1 MRLLAPRNWAILMN
15 SQVRNFTLALG
26 LLITSIATGHEGC
39 VIGLNSNSS
48 VLPLNVNTMFLSQ
61 LQMMRFNYSDPNL
74 GYGNPVEFDQIY
86 TSNSGMRWQHH
97 PFLASTISIPLKTS
111 YRQTKNYGDF
121 TTGMGDIN
129 VQFEYF
135 DKHFVKDSTLIGL
148 FRSSVAFS
156 LPTGNFK
163 RKGPDRI
170 QLPIALQPGTG
181 SWSQS
186 IAISYTLMGANSG
199 FSSTINIMR
208 FSTNKQFYQL
218 GNQLFARISRLNKFE
233 YDNSMLLI
241 DGGFSLLMA
250 GKDHQYGITLP
261 NTSEVQCNASL
272 KGVLSK
278 GKYALQ
284 GELALPIFQT
294 AKNVGGRL
302 KYQASIGLTYLF
314 GDS

>member
-1 MRLLAPRNWAILMN
+1 
-15 SQVRNFTLALG
+15 
-26 LLITSIATGHEGC
+26 
-39 VIGLNSNSS
+39 
-48 VLPLNVNTMFLSQ
+48 MFLSQ

-163 RKGPDRI
+163 HKGPDRI